1 MADSA
6 SEKRL
11 VWVPLDEP
19 GIEDVRVVYGAD
31 EIRFSGMVVRLWEG
45 QPLHATYELVCGA
58 DWRVRALHLSG
69 ESAATGQHA
78 LHLLADGAGNWRDQ
92 AGQPIAALQG
102 CIDVDIMLTPLT
114 NTLPIQRLALSPGE
128 SRVISV
134 VYVSAPDF
142 TTRPFAQRYTR
153 LDDADGR
160 QRYRYESIVSGFTAD
175 LPIDGDGFVVEYP
188 AIWRRIW
195 PTP

>member
-78 LHLLADGAGNWRDQ
+78 LHLLADGADPLRASRAGDDRHYWLRDEFVLGL
-92 AGQPIAALQG
+92 GQH
-102 CIDVDIMLTPLT
+102 
-114 NTLPIQRLALSPGE
+114 
-128 SRVISV
+128 
-134 VYVSAPDF
+134 
-142 TTRPFAQRYTR
+142 
-153 LDDADGR
+153 AD
-160 QRYRYESIVSGFTAD
+160 TA
-175 LPIDGDGFVVEYP
+175 I
-188 AIWRRIW
+188 
-195 PTP
+195 